1 MATKKHFRVQTP
13 KNIEGERIEKIE
25 DAYFPPI
32 IERYPDLNAV
42 SLPIAEQESAYRALK
57 DSFESIK
64 QGKSSHKYL
73 EECMLSNERTYIWF
87 CTFFR
92 ELEKEISEKDK
103 YDIPYNISYTRND
116 KYWLYFQYP
125 MYVREFNGE
134 YTAHYKKYKGGKLDQ
149 DMIKKH
155 RAELISKRL
164 EYTDFRN
171 GFPNWYVIP
180 NVVFEKYS
188 SKINKRAKLLYNGK
202 GEFEYYI
209 SGASDNWEQVYNVPL
224 EIDDIIACILFQD

>member
-1 MATKKHFRVQTP
+1 MTTKQIIIKVLR
-13 KNIEGERIEKIE
+13 NIDNEIIDKIE

-32 IERYPDLNAV
+32 VESYPELNAD
-42 SLPIAEQESAYRALK
+42 SLPIEEQRKAYRALK
-57 DSFESIK
+57 DSFESLK
-64 QGKSSHKYL
+64 QNKSSHKYL
-73 EECMLSNERTYIWF
+73 EECMCYNERTFIWF
-87 CTFFR
+87 CTFFKK
-92 ELEKEISEKDK
+92 LEGQMSKKSN
-103 YDIPYNISYTRND
+103 YLIPYNLTPPNKD
-116 KYWLYFQYP
+116 KNFLFFQYP
-125 MYVREFNGE
+125 MYVSELQGKFI
-134 YTAHYKKYKGGKLDQ
+134 AHYIKYKGERLNNDI
-149 DMIKKH
+149 IKKH

-164 EYTDFRN
+164 EYTDFKN
-171 GFPNWYVIP
+171 GFPNWYVLP